1 MSWRE
6 LLARAAAG
14 VGAADAAA
22 ALVQFV
28 ELFERWNQRINL
40 SAARS
45 HDDIAQHVID
55 SLALMGHLGEASSA
69 IDVGSGG
76 GFPLIVLGACRSE
89 LTWRGVEP
97 IHKKTAFLS
106 AAVRELGL
114 RNVEIVTRR
123 VDPAIDHGFD
133 IATSRATFAL
143 DEWLALGQQ
152 LVRPGGRVLGMEAR
166 ERVALGASDERH
178 PYDAGD
184 RQRAIIVRRV
194 S

>member
-1 MSWRE
+1 MSWRDV
-6 LLARAAAG
+6 LARAAAG
-14 VGAADAAA
+14 VGATAAA
-22 ALVQFV
+22 PALVQFV

-45 HDDIAQHVID
+45 HDDIAQHVVD
-55 SLALMGHLGEASSA
+55 SLALVPHMGEAASA

-76 GFPLIVLGACRSE
+76 GFPLIVLGACRPAVA
-89 LTWRGVEP
+89 WRGVEP

-106 AAVRELGL
+106 TAVRELRL
-114 RNVEIVTRR
+114 SNVEIVTRR
-123 VDPAIDHGFD
+123 VDPEIDHGFD
-133 IATSRATFAL
+133 LATSRATFAL

-166 ERVALGASDERH
+166 EQVELGPSDERH
-178 PYDAGD
+178 PYAAGD

-194 S
+194 A